1 MRVKYA
7 NLHVTSRGYLA
18 YRYVPEWCCYNTAVK
33 KRNYNLRI
41 MPAKTKEK
49 RNALNRASYA
59 RNKEK
64 RQKKNRE
71 KKVTAKTKWRE
82 YKSTL
87 SCVQCGQNHPATLDF
102 HHIEKHPSNRKV
114 NKLVTNHAFK
124 KAAEEVKKCKVL
136 CSNCHRIHHH
146 NERQAKKKGAEAPS
160 DHSTS
165 TQSSAS
171 SSK

>member
-1 MRVKYA
+1 M
-7 NLHVTSRGYLA
+7 
-18 YRYVPEWCCYNTAVK
+18 
-33 KRNYNLRI
+33 RI
-41 MPAKTKEK
+41 MPAKDKEK
-49 RNALNRASYA
+49 RNAINRASYH
-59 RNKEK
+59 RNKK
-64 RQKKNRE
+64 QRQKKNRE

-114 NKLVTNHAFK
+114 NKLVTNNAFK

-146 NERQAKKKGAEAPS
+146 NERQAKKKEAEAS
-160 DHSTS
+160 LNHSTS
-165 TQSSAS
+165 THSSDS
-171 SSK
+171 SS